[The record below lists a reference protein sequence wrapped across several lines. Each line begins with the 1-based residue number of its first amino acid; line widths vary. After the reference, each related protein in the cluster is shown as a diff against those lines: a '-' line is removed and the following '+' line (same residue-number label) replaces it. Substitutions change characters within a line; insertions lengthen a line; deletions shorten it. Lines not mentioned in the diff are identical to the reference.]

1 MYIYICVC
9 VCVCVCVMSMHDQ
22 SNYKMIIRDSNMNYE
37 PDIRDKHNVMNVVI
51 FDNMFIVHSYDDS
64 ILYIDCLLDF
74 A

>member
-1 MYIYICVC
+1 M
-9 VCVCVCVMSMHDQ
+9 CVCVCVMSMHDK
-22 SNYKMIIRDSNMNYE
+22 SNYKMIIRDSNMNCE

>member
-1 MYIYICVC
+1 M
-9 VCVCVCVMSMHDQ
+9 CVCVCVMSMHDQ
-22 SNYKMIIRDSNMNYE
+22 SNYKMIIRDSNMNCE

-64 ILYIDCLLDF
+64 MIYINCLLDF

>member
-1 MYIYICVC
+1 M
-9 VCVCVCVMSMHDQ
+9 CVCVMSMHVQ
-22 SNYKMIIRDSNMNYE
+22 SNYKMIIRDSNMNCE

-64 ILYIDCLLDF
+64 MIYIDCLLDF